1 MSNRST
7 KVNLKEL
14 WEVDLNW
21 ILTDANGET
30 SKEASYKAEHI
41 FELLSKNIFQ
51 TNERDDFKR
60 LSVALSD
67 YLKMVNFME
76 EIGTLQTIALA
87 MSFGYYYRKLEEK
100 HIVRIEENSNEST
113 NKESATLSNSA
124 ENN

>member
-1 MSNRST
+1 MSDNT
-7 KVNLKEL
+7 KINLKEL
-14 WEVDLNW
+14 WETDLNW
-21 ILTDANGET
+21 ILTDGTENS

-60 LSVALSD
+60 LSVALSE
-67 YLKMVNFME
+67 YLKMVNFIE
-76 EIGTLQTIALA
+76 EIGTLQTMALA

-100 HIVRIEENSNEST
+100 HIVRIEKNKKNEST
-113 NKESATLSNSA
+113 DKESATLSNSA

>member
-1 MSNRST
+1 MS
-7 KVNLKEL
+7 KANLKEL

-21 ILTDANGET
+21 ILTDANGEA
-30 SKEASYKAEHI
+30 SKEAQYKAEHI

-67 YLKMVNFME
+67 YLKMVNFIE